1 MQIREGRVVG
11 QGSQLVDGV
20 SGVGAAEIVNE
31 LTKLHYQKTPDA
43 PREVLLPV
51 DIEDAQTVAELL
63 AERRGASS
71 RVFAPQRG
79 EKRDLVAMAMENAEQ
94 HLRTVLER
102 ESAGRRRGEEAIA
115 DLQRVL
121 SLPVAPRRIEA
132 FDISNVSGTQ
142 AVGSMIVFQDGQP
155 KKSEYRRFRIR
166 LSEGE
171 PNDYEMM
178 REVLARRLQAAVS
191 GNVRFERLPD
201 LLLLDGGRGQLGV
214 AMKAMGELDLMVPA
228 AGLAKEHE
236 HVYLPERVNPV
247 SLPAHSRSLHLLQ
260 RVRDEAHRFA
270 LSYHRSLR
278 ARRARESALDEVLGV
293 GPVRKQR
300 LLKHFKGLGKLRA
313 ASVEEIADVARCPRD
328 VAEAVVE
335 HLRETGAD

>member
-1 MQIREGRVVG
+1 
-11 QGSQLVDGV
+11 
-20 SGVGAAEIVNE
+20 
-31 LTKLHYQKTPDA
+31 
-43 PREVLLPV
+43 
-51 DIEDAQTVAELL
+51 
-63 AERRGASS
+63 
-71 RVFAPQRG
+71 
-79 EKRDLVAMAMENAEQ
+79 MAMENAEQ
-94 HLRTVLER
+94 HLRAVLER
-102 ESAGRRRGEEAIA
+102 ESVGRRRGEEAIA

-214 AMKAMGELDLMVPA
+214 AMKAMGELDLTVPS

-236 HVYLPERVNPV
+236 HVYLPERADPV

-278 ARRARESALDEVLGV
+278 ARRARESALDEVPGV